1 MIVRPYKYHI
11 DQGRSQASLVFPT
24 NTLLNPGH
32 IGIRLLFPSQVM
44 AALYAQEST
53 DNDNDNDNKNNI
65 SSSSN
70 DQL

>member
-1 MIVRPYKYHI
+1 MNPI
-11 DQGRSQASLVFPT
+11 DQGKSQANLVFSI
-24 NTLLNPGH
+24 NTHLNPGH

-53 DNDNDNDNKNNI
+53 DNDNDNKNNI